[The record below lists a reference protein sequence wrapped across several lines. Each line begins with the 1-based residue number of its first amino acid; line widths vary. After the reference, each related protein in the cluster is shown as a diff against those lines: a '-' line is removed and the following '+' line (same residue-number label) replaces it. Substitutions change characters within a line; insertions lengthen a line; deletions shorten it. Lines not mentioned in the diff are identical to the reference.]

1 MQSESSY
8 TPSINEAKKAIRQ
21 LDRAAKAEG
30 LTRKE
35 IAEHIRLT
43 RQTISRRFQ
52 EGDMMLSEFIT
63 IANLARAKPTNLL
76 ADALADCKEESDG

>member
-1 MQSESSY
+1 MQSENSY
-8 TPSINEAKKAIRQ
+8 TTSINEAKKAIRQ
-21 LDRAAKAEG
+21 LDRAAKAG
-30 LTRKE
+30 DLTRTE
-35 IAEHIRLT
+35 IAKHLHLT

-76 ADALADCKEESDG
+76 TSALADCKEESDG